1 MSTLSRRDLFRG
13 TAVVGATA
21 LLKPGVGR
29 AEPTAPNL
37 VTTVNGD
44 PVDTPIDD
52 HETALDLVR
61 DRLGLT
67 GSKEA
72 CGHGACGACTMLVD
86 GVPLV
91 SCIQPASHLHGK
103 RVVTIEGLHNAAGPR
118 PTRAPGRPPLG
129 IAPPPAPSMESLHPV
144 QRAFLAED
152 ALQCGYCTPGFVLE
166 ASVYHD
172 TWRSTHAP
180 GGGPTRAQVAAALSG
195 HLCRC
200 GAYEGIFRAV
210 QGACKGDFDAVEPGE
225 PPRIDGLEKVTGHA
239 RYTVDVSVP
248 GMKEV
253 VFVRSPCGGAKLG
266 SIDDAAAR
274 KLDGVRTVLHLAD
287 SGATL
292 RHAGQAVAMVVADD
306 RPTAR
311 AAARMVRVAV
321 TRGPVACDIAS
332 ALAPGA
338 PLVYPNRR
346 KTEISSEMPV
356 IPTAWNG
363 NERGP
368 LRTDIGLAP
377 GRAQRAVERPS
388 AAGVWS
394 TQAQCHTALEPHA
407 CAAHW
412 EGDSVTVWASTQ
424 MVVGLAEELADRLG
438 LPASRVRVL
447 APYVGGAFGAKA
459 AWDAHIGFVVDAARQ
474 LGVPLRYVPDR
485 HEELLL
491 GGYRPPQ
498 ELKVAVAVSA
508 GGELDGVSMEAR
520 GDSGVAVGANVGG
533 IMRLRYPGAPKFLA
547 DYDVL
552 THAPAA
558 RPFRGPG
565 GPPGYFALEGAIDQV
580 AADRGVSPIALRRPW
595 DREPAF
601 HRLYD
606 WAEAL
611 PEASRY
617 ADVGKDTG
625 RFRDGVGIA
634 TAAWY
639 HFVAPG
645 TEVLLKADASG
656 FHVSTASQDMGNG
669 TRTALAQAVED
680 ALGVPRSSVSVR
692 VGDSRDVPGPMS
704 AGSRT
709 TVSVRPAVF
718 DAAREL
724 TAAMLD
730 FAVSTWGLVDA
741 VVAPGG
747 VQHAAGFA
755 RWATILEAGRSFSA
769 IGRRKVDPAG
779 WAIPVVIAG
788 SAIGKHSSA
797 ALQVSLVRVD
807 TWLGR
812 VQVLKV
818 WAGFA
823 VGRVHSPVIARS
835 QAIGGVIQ
843 SLGYAL
849 HEERRLDAKTGAL
862 LTHTLEDY
870 HLPGIAEAP
879 EIDVHF
885 DDVPIPGVAAEG
897 IGLSEVTTC
906 GGGASIANAIFRA
919 TGWRPKELPARPDR
933 VLAGLKAG
941 VPA

>member
-1 MSTLSRRDLFRG
+1 M
-13 TAVVGATA
+13 GASA
-21 LLKPGVGR
+21 LLKPGVAR
-29 AEPTAPNL
+29 ATAPSAANL
-37 VTTVNGD
+37 VTQVNGER
-44 PVDTPIDD
+44 VDTPIGD
-52 HETALDLVR
+52 HETALELVR
-61 DRLGLT
+61 ERLGLT

-86 GVPLV
+86 GVPQV

-103 RVVTIEGLHNAAGPR
+103 QVVTIEGLHHATDPR
-118 PTRAPGRPPLG
+118 PAGGPGHPPHG
-129 IAPPPAPSMESLHPV
+129 IAPPPSPSLEALHPL

-152 ALQCGYCTPGFVLE
+152 ALQCGYCTPGFVVE
-166 ASVYHD
+166 ASAFHD
-172 TWRSTHAP
+172 AWRGAHP
-180 GGGPTRAQVAAALSG
+180 VGEGPTRAEVAAALSG

-210 QGACKGDFDAVEPGE
+210 QGSCKGDFDAVIPGE

-239 RYTVDVSVP
+239 RYTVDVSLP
-248 GMKEV
+248 GMKEA
-253 VFVRSPCGGAKLG
+253 VFVRSPCGGAKVAQ
-266 SIDDAAAR
+266 IDDSAAR
-274 KLDGVRTVLHLAD
+274 KVPGVHGILHLAD

-292 RHAGQAVAMVVADD
+292 RHAGQPIAIVVADD
-306 RPTAR
+306 RTTAR
-311 AAARMVRVAV
+311 TAARLVRVSV
-321 TRGPVACDIAS
+321 NRGPVACDIAS

-338 PLVYPNRR
+338 PLVYPNRG
-346 KTEISSEMPV
+346 KTEISSEMTV
-356 IPTAWNG
+356 IPTAWNL

-377 GRAQRAVERPS
+377 GRAQRAVEAPS
-388 AAGVWS
+388 VDGVWT

-407 CAAHW
+407 CVAQW
-412 EGDSVTVWASTQ
+412 EGESVTVWASTQ
-424 MVVGLAEELADRLG
+424 MVVGLAEELADRLR
-438 LPASRVRVL
+438 LPASQVRVL

-459 AWDAHIGFVVDAARQ
+459 AWDAHVGFVVDAARQ
-474 LGVPLRYVPDR
+474 LDVPLRYVPDR

-498 ELKVAVAVSA
+498 ELKVAVAVNA
-508 GGELDGVSMEAR
+508 AGELDGVRMEVR

-533 IMRLRYPGAPKFLA
+533 IMRLRYPGAPKFLS

-565 GPPGYFALEGAIDQV
+565 GPPGYFALEGAIDQI
-580 AADRGVSPIALRRPW
+580 AADRGVSPISIRRPW

-601 HRLYD
+601 RRLYD
-606 WAEAL
+606 WAEGL
-611 PEASRY
+611 PEAGRY
-617 ADVGKDTG
+617 AEVGRDTG
-625 RFRDGVGIA
+625 RFRDGVGVA

-645 TEVLLKADASG
+645 IEVLLKADSSG

-669 TRTALAQAVED
+669 TRTTLAQAVED
-680 ALGVPRSSVSVR
+680 ALGVPRARVSVR

-730 FAVSTWGLVDA
+730 FAVSTWGLTEA

-747 VQHAAGFA
+747 VQHATGFA
-755 RWATILEAGRSFSA
+755 TWASIVDAGGSFSA
-769 IGRRKVDPAG
+769 VGRRRVDPAG
-779 WAIPVVIAG
+779 WAIPLAIGG

-870 HLPGIAEAP
+870 HLPGMAESP

-919 TGWRPKELPARPDR
+919 TGWRPMALPARPDR
-933 VLAGLKAG
+933 VLAGLKTR
-941 VPA
+941 VTV